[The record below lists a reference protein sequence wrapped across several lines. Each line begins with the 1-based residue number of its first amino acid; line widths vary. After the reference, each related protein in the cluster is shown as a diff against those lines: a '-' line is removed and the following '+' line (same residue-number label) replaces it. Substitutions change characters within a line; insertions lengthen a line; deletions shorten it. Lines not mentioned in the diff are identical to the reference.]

1 VRGLLVVNPR
11 ATTTSA
17 RVIDVIVHALSDEV
31 DLDVTVTTHKGH
43 GILLGEL
50 ALEEHLDVVITLG
63 GDGVVNEVVN
73 GLLSEGP
80 GDHVPLLATVPGGS
94 GNVFARTLGLPTD
107 AVEATGMILDR
118 LRDGATRTVGL
129 GRAGQRWF
137 VANAGLGI
145 DAEIIAAME
154 KHRRAGRAAT
164 PARYLGTTLNEFFRS
179 TNRKEPALTLTRPTD
194 DDGHGTER
202 LEGVFLAIIQNT
214 SPWTYFGTWP
224 MSPCPE
230 ASFDSG
236 LDVFVMRRMRVP
248 TALRAARRLL
258 TSSVGGTAGG
268 GLIVWH
274 DQPAFTLTASRPVE
288 LQIDGEGM
296 GAVTEVVFSSHPAAL
311 RVVC

>member
-1 VRGLLVVNPR
+1 MRGLLVVNPR
-11 ATTTSA
+11 ATTTSP

-43 GILLGEL
+43 GMLLGEL
-50 ALEEHLDVVITLG
+50 ALEERLDLVITLG

-73 GLLSEGP
+73 GMLSRGP
-80 GDHVPLLATVPGGS
+80 GESVPLLATVPGGS

-107 AVEATGMILDR
+107 AVEATGLILER
-118 LRDGATRTVGL
+118 LRSGSTRTVGL

-154 KHRRAGRAAT
+154 THRRAGRTAT
-164 PARYLGTTLNEFFRS
+164 PARYLTTTLNQFFRS
-179 TNRKEPALTLTRPTD
+179 TNRKDPALTLTRAPD
-194 DDGHGTER
+194 KDGHGGER
-202 LEGVFLAIIQNT
+202 LEGVFLAIVQNT

-224 MSPCPE
+224 MSPCPD
-230 ASFDSG
+230 ASFDAG

-248 TALRAARRLL
+248 TALRAASRLL
-258 TSSVGGTAGG
+258 ASRVGGPAGG

-274 DQPAFTLTASRPVE
+274 DEAGFTLTASRPVE
-288 LQIDGEGM
+288 LQIDGEGL
-296 GAVTEVVFSSHPAAL
+296 GATTEVVFTSHPDAL
-311 RVVC
+311 RVVG